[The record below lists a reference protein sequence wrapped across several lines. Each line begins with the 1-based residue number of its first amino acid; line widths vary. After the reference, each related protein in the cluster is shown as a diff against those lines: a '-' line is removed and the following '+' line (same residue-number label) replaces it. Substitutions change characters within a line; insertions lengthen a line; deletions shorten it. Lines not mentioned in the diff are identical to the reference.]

1 MYDRK
6 RILII
11 NYYWPPCG
19 GPAVQRW
26 LDFANRFATDKFEV
40 HILTVSPET
49 ATFTSIDQ
57 SLVKEINSSIKVHH
71 ADASDY
77 FWLYKKFLGKG
88 KVPGNALA
96 DEDNPNVLKKIA
108 RFLRGNF
115 FLPDPRRG
123 WNANAKKEA
132 LSIIKQD
139 KIDIIITAGPPQS
152 THLIGLDIKRQFPN
166 LFWIADF
173 HDYWTDVFF
182 LDKFYRTR
190 LARWVDRKYEKS
202 VLISAN
208 HVLTHT
214 DYGQKLYYDKV
225 KGERT
230 PKFISVVRMGYD
242 EQKFRNFEKTE
253 PSTSF
258 KITYT
263 GTLADYYDPECVL
276 DALNDIV
283 GLKNGLDFELH
294 LVGIISPKIKAYI
307 EKTNLKKKTFFHGY
321 IPHKESIRILFSSN
335 LLLLFNP
342 NVKNDIGIV
351 PGKIFEYMATGIP
364 ILSISSHGSENE
376 KLLEKHKAGVNFER
390 SELKELTKYFIELF
404 ERWSTSTKKISF
416 HTKKEV
422 AHSRKDEYK
431 KIKRAIESD

>member
-1 MYDRK
+1 MYDHK

-26 LDFANRFATDKFEV
+26 LDFANRFAADKFEV

-57 SLVKEINSSIKVHH
+57 SLVKEINSSIKVHY

-96 DEDNPNVLKKIA
+96 DEVHPNLLKKIA
-108 RFLRGNF
+108 RFLRGNI

-132 LSIIKQD
+132 LSIIKQNE
-139 KIDIIITAGPPQS
+139 IDIIITAGPPQS
-152 THLIGLDIKRQFPN
+152 THLIGLDIKRQFQN

-202 VLISAN
+202 VLVNAN

-230 PKFISVVRMGYD
+230 PNFISVVRMGYD
-242 EQKFRNFEKTE
+242 EQKFSNIEKTE

-263 GTLADYYDPECVL
+263 GTLADYYDPECVW
-276 DALNDIV
+276 DALNDIIEI
-283 GLKNGLDFELH
+283 KKDLDIELH

-307 EKTNLKKKTFFHGY
+307 EKSNLKKKTFFHGY
-321 IPHKESIRILFSSN
+321 IPHRESIKILLSSN

-376 KLLEKHKAGVNFER
+376 KLLKQHDAGVNFER
-390 SELKELTKYFIELF
+390 HEVCEIIASLNMFLLKWKSNSSIQNLKMPYSRQSEYLKL
-404 ERWSTSTKKISF
+404 
-416 HTKKEV
+416 
-422 AHSRKDEYK
+422 KDS
-431 KIKRAIESD
+431 IQ

>member
-1 MYDRK
+1 MYDHK

-26 LDFANRFATDKFEV
+26 LDFANRFAADKFEV
-40 HILTVSPET
+40 HILTVSPDT

-57 SLVKEINSSIKVHH
+57 SLVKEINSSIKVHY

-96 DEDNPNVLKKIA
+96 DEVHPNLLKKIA
-108 RFLRGNF
+108 RFLRGNI

-132 LSIIKQD
+132 LSIIKQNE
-139 KIDIIITAGPPQS
+139 IDIIITAGPPQS
-152 THLIGLDIKRQFPN
+152 THLIGLDIKRQFQN

-202 VLISAN
+202 VLVKAN

-230 PKFISVVRMGYD
+230 PNFISVVRMGYD
-242 EQKFRNFEKTE
+242 EQKFSNIEKTE

-263 GTLADYYDPECVL
+263 GTLADYYDPECVW
-276 DALNDIV
+276 DALNDIIEI
-283 GLKNGLDFELH
+283 KKDLDIELH

-307 EKTNLKKKTFFHGY
+307 EKSNLKKKTFFHGY
-321 IPHKESIRILFSSN
+321 IPHKESIKILLSSN

-376 KLLEKHKAGVNFER
+376 KLLKQHDAGVNFER
-390 SELKELTKYFIELF
+390 HEVHEIIASLNMFLLKWKSNSSIQNLKMPYSRQSEYLKL
-404 ERWSTSTKKISF
+404 
-416 HTKKEV
+416 
-422 AHSRKDEYK
+422 KDS
-431 KIKRAIESD
+431 IQ